1 MASLVD
7 KPEDTQAAQK
17 GRELEIH
24 RLSIQHEVVKAAMG
38 GLVLA
43 PIDLSKA
50 GHNILDCATTDGK
63 HLTLRS
69 AISSAV
75 HSLSLFIIALA
86 NLPRNLASRSSFRN
100 PGRAVLSRN

>member
-24 RLSIQHEVVKAAMG
+24 RLSIQHGVVKAAMG
-38 GLVLA
+38 GLVIA
-43 PIDLSKA
+43 PIDLSKP

-63 HLTLRS
+63 HLTL
-69 AISSAV
+69 
-75 HSLSLFIIALA
+75 HPAL
-86 NLPRNLASRSSFRN
+86 
-100 PGRAVLSRN
+100 